1 MSPDPSAIRLRL
13 WWALNFKNCTPVC
26 AARSWWQPHRE
37 KPPVKQTWQAMT
49 VAAAADEYFITYLLS
64 NSKHPSAV
72 SLAAYLRSFKNKPG
86 VLTCLNISGWMF
98 VLSLFRRQCF
108 SSFRLLRSQTDVNS
122 TLHSSEKFVVL
133 ICSEILY
140 DMFSLPL
147 CQRSV
152 PSLRSASK

>member
-1 MSPDPSAIRLRL
+1 
-13 WWALNFKNCTPVC
+13 
-26 AARSWWQPHRE
+26 
-37 KPPVKQTWQAMT
+37 MT

-86 VLTCLNISGWMF
+86 VLTCLNISGLMF

-108 SSFRLLRSQTDVNS
+108 SSFRLRSQTDVNS

-140 DMFSLPL
+140 DVF
-147 CQRSV
+147 
-152 PSLRSASK
+152 